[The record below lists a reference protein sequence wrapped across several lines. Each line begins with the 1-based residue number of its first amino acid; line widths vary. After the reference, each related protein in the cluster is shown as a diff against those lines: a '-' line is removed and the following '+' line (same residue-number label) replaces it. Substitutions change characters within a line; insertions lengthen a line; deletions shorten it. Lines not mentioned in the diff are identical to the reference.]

1 MKTKYLLPIFCLLLC
16 AANVQ
21 AQCNLKRVKK
31 NGITTVETDE
41 IYIYKRTG
49 PLYNAIAFKA
59 VYNGTTTSLRLKY
72 TTNGP
77 ERPTSLYIKLT
88 NGDMIARPIVFM
100 AKTKTDDA
108 QTFVT
113 AYNVTLAKADLEKIL
128 ALRADS
134 IGVMS
139 AAKTSLREID
149 LPDHDVIQQLFNCL
163 LSK

>member
-1 MKTKYLLPIFCLLLC
+1 
-16 AANVQ
+16 
-21 AQCNLKRVKK
+21 
-31 NGITTVETDE
+31 
-41 IYIYKRTG
+41 
-49 PLYNAIAFKA
+49 
-59 VYNGTTTSLRLKY
+59 
-72 TTNGP
+72 
-77 ERPTSLYIKLT
+77 
-88 NGDMIARPIVFM
+88 MIARPIVFM